1 MRIIITLILSLSM
14 NLIFA
19 QDKPNVVLMLADNV
33 GFGDVSA
40 YNLGIRGGMKTPN
53 IDRIA
58 EEGVQLTQFLVE
70 PGCTPSRAG
79 LITGQYSI
87 RNGMS
92 VIIAPG
98 ASGGLDAEDF
108 TLGKLFK
115 NAGYNTAYSGKWH
128 LGPETVSQPQNQ
140 GFDKW
145 LIGFKGS
152 TDGTLHKDNMLR
164 NGMPQS
170 FVDAATTK
178 LWQADGPGAPE
189 VIGVYDSESRLTIEG
204 EITDRAVSYI
214 EGQNNS
220 VNPFFLMIGFTR
232 SHFPNDVSEEFK
244 GKSGAGKY
252 GDSMYELDF
261 RTGQILDAL
270 EKNGLDSNTIV
281 IWISDNGATVTST
294 ALDEVHVG
302 DNGPFRGE
310 LGDAYEG
317 SIRTVGMIKW
327 PGKIKAGTR
336 SNEMIS
342 IHDFLPTLANIL
354 EQELPKNKY
363 FDGVDQTDF
372 LTGKQENSNRDHLIT
387 FLGDRIG
394 AVRWNQ
400 FRFYPMLVERTTN
413 NPYSGGFLGTT
424 KEVLTFPQAFNIEMD
439 PKERVDRL
447 VATGGGWLMGPYMK
461 IIGDYKKT
469 LIDFPNPP
477 VPNLTKF

>member
-1 MRIIITLILSLSM
+1 
-14 NLIFA
+14 
-19 QDKPNVVLMLADNV
+19 
-33 GFGDVSA
+33 
-40 YNLGIRGGMKTPN
+40 
-53 IDRIA
+53 
-58 EEGVQLTQFLVE
+58 
-70 PGCTPSRAG
+70 
-79 LITGQYSI
+79 
-87 RNGMS
+87 
-92 VIIAPG
+92 
-98 ASGGLDAEDF
+98 
-108 TLGKLFK
+108 
-115 NAGYNTAYSGKWH
+115 
-128 LGPETVSQPQNQ
+128 
-140 GFDKW
+140 
-145 LIGFKGS
+145 
-152 TDGTLHKDNMLR
+152 
-164 NGMPQS
+164 MPQS

-214 EGQNNS
+214 EGQKNS

-232 SHFPNDVSEEFK
+232 SHFPNDVSYEFK
-244 GKSGAGKY
+244 GKSGVGKY

-413 NPYSGGFLGTT
+413 NPYSGGYLGTT